1 MLAGRKEKGLNLIE
15 LLIGLS
21 IFATCFIMI
30 MGIFPTGVKAVQQGK
45 NVLLA
50 THIAEQQMEYIKSLD
65 FASVTSSNL
74 QAATVNMTSVVQNIT
89 QNLSFDVS
97 YSITY
102 PLNGHNDLKAVRV
115 QVSWLEGLWS
125 GNQPVPRTVNVETII
140 YNPE

>member
-1 MLAGRKEKGLNLIE
+1 MLTGRKEKGLNLIE

-30 MGIFPTGVKAVQQGK
+30 MGIFPTGIKAVQHGK
-45 NVLLA
+45 NILLA
-50 THIAEQQMEYIKSLD
+50 AHIAEQQMEYVKSLD
-65 FASVTSSNL
+65 FSNVTSSNL
-74 QAATVNMTSVVQNIT
+74 QATTIAMTSIVQNVT
-89 QNLSFDVS
+89 QNLSYDVS

-115 QVSWLEGLWS
+115 QVSWFEGQATS
-125 GNQPVPRTVNVETII
+125 QPFPRTVSSETII